1 MVVLGIDPGSLATG
15 YGVVFGEGNG
25 PFRAISCGLIR
36 LHPRKSHAVRVGE
49 IYRELSQLMSELKP
63 DRVAIETAFVGK
75 NVQSAL
81 KLGQVRGAIMA
92 LSFNCGVPLFEYAPR
107 EVKSAVTGRGGAAK
121 EQVAFMVAS
130 MLSLSSVPKPFDVTD
145 ALGVA
150 LCDLLRCRGGQQR
163 QTTAEVK
170 GSGGGS
176 GSWSDFVRASPD
188 RVL

>member
-1 MVVLGIDPGSLATG
+1 VLGIDPGSLATG
-15 YGVVFGEGNG
+15 YGVVSGDGRE
-25 PFRAISCGLIR
+25 PFRALSCGLIR
-36 LHPRKSHAVRVGE
+36 LHPRKSHAVRIGE
-49 IYRELSQLMSELKP
+49 IYRELSELISEMKP
-63 DRVAIETAFVGK
+63 DRVALETAFVGK

-92 LSFNCGVPLFEYAPR
+92 LSCNSGVPIFEYAPR

-130 MLSLSSVPKPFDVTD
+130 MLSLSPVPKPFDVTD

-150 LCDLLRCRGGQQR
+150 LCDLLRCGGVQER
-163 QTTAEVK
+163 QTDMK
-170 GSGGGS
+170 GSGGRS
-176 GSWSDFVRASPD
+176 GSWSEFVRASPD

>member
-15 YGVVFGEGNG
+15 YGVVSGDGRES
-25 PFRAISCGLIR
+25 FRALSCGLIR

-49 IYRELSQLMSELKP
+49 IYRELSELIGELKP

-92 LSFNCGVPLFEYAPR
+92 LSFNSGVPIFEYAPR

-150 LCDLLRCRGGQQR
+150 LCDLLRCGGGQKER
-163 QTTAEVK
+163 QTDMK
-170 GSGGGS
+170 GSGGGLC
-176 GSWSDFVRASPD
+176 SWGDFVRASPD